1 MNIRQDP
8 SPTKIVF
15 NYANQI
21 PQHSQQVI
29 QTNTYSPRIIQS
41 GFVLG

>member
-1 MNIRQDP
+1 MRQES

-15 NYANQI
+15 NYANQ
-21 PQHSQQVI
+21 PQQRPHILS
-29 QTNTYSPRIIQS
+29 TSKYEPRIIQS